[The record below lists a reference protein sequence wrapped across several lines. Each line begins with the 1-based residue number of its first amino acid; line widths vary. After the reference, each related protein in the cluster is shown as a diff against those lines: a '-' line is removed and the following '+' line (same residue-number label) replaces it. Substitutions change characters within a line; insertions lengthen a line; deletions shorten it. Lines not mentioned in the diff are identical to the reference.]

1 MAKNR
6 GTDAQL
12 LTMHEL
18 AAYLHLDEETVSKL
32 VMQGKIP
39 SLQVD
44 RQWRFKRAA
53 IDEWI
58 EQQLVGDDEN
68 FADVPDGMKLPL
80 DDLLPDQAIITNL
93 RARTPVGVIE
103 ELAARA
109 YTNGWLSDKP
119 WFVGAVVERESLAST
134 AMEGGVA
141 FLHTRAKDKGK
152 IARPFIIVGR
162 SWEGIGFGAPD
173 NGPTYLFFLLGLKY
187 DRLHLPILGRLARA
201 LRNPATIAKLRALSS
216 PDQLRALLLKEDA
229 AVRMG
234 HTPEIQDPSAFRPK
248 LDRTLR
254 LRAIRRLQS
263 AKQAEITSAEAAE
276 GKAGRGAKSAAKA
289 AGKGRKTAIDKAA
302 PAKAAPA
309 KAAPAKAVPAKA
321 APAKAAPA
329 KPVPAKAD
337 IDKAAPDKATTA
349 DEAPAKP
356 RGKITGRTPRPA
368 ELGDAPETESTRPAA
383 RPSKPD
389 KPAKP
394 APAKK

>member
-1 MAKNR
+1 
-6 GTDAQL
+6 
-12 LTMHEL
+12 
-18 AAYLHLDEETVSKL
+18 
-32 VMQGKIP
+32 MQGKIP

-44 RQWRFKRAA
+44 RQWRFKRTA

-152 IARPFIIVGR
+152 IARPFIVVGR
-162 SWEGIGFGAPD
+162 SWEGIMFGAPD

-201 LRNPATIAKLRALSS
+201 LRNPTTIAKLRSLSS

-229 AVRMG
+229 AVRAG
-234 HTPEIQDPSAFRPK
+234 IVPEFHSDAFKPK

-254 LRAIRRLQS
+254 LRAIRRLQA
-263 AKQAEITSAEAAE
+263 AKTTPPPVAKKDKKSKGAR
-276 GKAGRGAKSAAKA
+276 GKA
-289 AGKGRKTAIDKAA
+289 
-302 PAKAAPA
+302 
-309 KAAPAKAVPAKA
+309 
-321 APAKAAPA
+321 
-329 KPVPAKAD
+329 
-337 IDKAAPDKATTA
+337 
-349 DEAPAKP
+349 
-356 RGKITGRTPRPA
+356 
-368 ELGDAPETESTRPAA
+368 
-383 RPSKPD
+383 
-389 KPAKP
+389 
-394 APAKK
+394 KK

>member
-1 MAKNR
+1 MVKNR

-18 AAYLHLDEETVSKL
+18 AAYLHLDEATVAKL

-58 EQQLVGDDEN
+58 EQQLVGEDEN

-80 DDLLPDQAIITNL
+80 EDLVPDQAIITNL
-93 RARTPVGVIE
+93 RARTPMGVIE

-152 IARPFIIVGR
+152 IARPFMIVGR
-162 SWEGIGFGAPD
+162 SWEGIMFAAPD
-173 NGPTYLFFLLGLKY
+173 NNPTYLFFLMGLKY

-201 LRNPATIAKLRALSS
+201 LRNPATIAKLRSLSS
-216 PDQLRALLLKEDA
+216 PDQVRALLLKEDA
-229 AVRMG
+229 AARLGQAPAPQEHV
-234 HTPEIQDPSAFRPK
+234 AFKPK

-263 AKQAEITSAEAAE
+263 QKQAELTTAERRAEESSPKAPRAARPAAT
-276 GKAGRGAKSAAKA
+276 KATKGAAKA
-289 AGKGRKTAIDKAA
+289 A
-302 PAKAAPA
+302 
-309 KAAPAKAVPAKA
+309 
-321 APAKAAPA
+321 
-329 KPVPAKAD
+329 
-337 IDKAAPDKATTA
+337 
-349 DEAPAKP
+349 
-356 RGKITGRTPRPA
+356 
-368 ELGDAPETESTRPAA
+368 
-383 RPSKPD
+383 

-394 APAKK
+394 APTKK